1 MKIVLVQ
8 TDIVWG
14 NPSENIVNATK
25 AMDAHPGADLYVL
38 PEMFSTGF
46 ATKPVGLAEE
56 APSVSLEWMKKY
68 AAAHDCAI
76 YGSVA
81 LHEGGQFYN
90 RGYFVKPDGCV
101 EQYDKRHLFS
111 NGGEKQFFTAGEQ
124 RKIVEFRGV
133 RFLLLICYD
142 MRFPVWIRCREDY
155 DVILCCANW
164 PKVRQYAWDM
174 LCTARAMEN
183 QAYLIG
189 VNRTGM
195 EPGIEYEGGS
205 VFVQPFGYAVE
216 RLGAETGEIE
226 AEIDMDFLRHQR
238 ESFSALRDADRFELI

>member
-1 MKIVLVQ
+1 MKLVLLQ

-14 NPSENIVNATK
+14 NPDANIRNAEA
-25 AMDAHPGADLYVL
+25 AMSRHPGADLYVL

-46 ATKPVGLAEE
+46 ATVPDGIAEE

-68 AAAHDCAI
+68 SADHDCAI
-76 YGSVA
+76 YGSIA
-81 LHEGGQFYN
+81 LHENGKFYN
-90 RGYFVKPDGCV
+90 RGYFVKPDGSV
-101 EQYDKRHLFS
+101 EQYDKHHLFS
-111 NGGEKQFFTAGEQ
+111 NGGEGKYFTPGAE

-142 MRFPVWIRCREDY
+142 MRFPVWIRCRDDY

-174 LCTARAMEN
+174 LCTTRAMEN
-183 QAYLIG
+183 QAYLVG

-195 EPGIEYEGGS
+195 DPEIEYEGGS
-205 VFVQPFGYAVE
+205 AIVQPLGYVAD
-216 RLGAETGEIE
+216 RLVKETGEIE

-238 ESFSALRDADRFELI
+238 ESFTALKDADKFELI